1 MPRFG
6 VTRGLRTVARRWWV
20 VVLAVGLGAMV
31 AAGTAPSAAERLRTE
46 RGAATA
52 ELVLAPTSDQLAP
65 ADRVTQQLALA
76 SRVARQPEVSEATE
90 RVLRPDL
97 EDMSG
102 AVTVRLDEAAGS
114 VVVTAR
120 TGDADASVEV
130 AAAYAA
136 EAARYVAQTTGIALA
151 AIGSPVVVT
160 GAGGTLPSD
169 PGDRGMLG
177 ALAGLILGLLLAAT
191 VLPGRDGRLHNRRT
205 LERAY
210 ATPVLA
216 EIPRIP
222 GRARYAGHV
231 AFLTRPTGTVAE
243 AYRVLRCAVLNRGKQ
258 GEVLPRVVAVT
269 SPSRGDGRSS
279 VARNLAAA
287 LAESGRRVL
296 LIDCDFGHPT
306 AHYGV
311 GMQPGTGLSD
321 LLAAPESG
329 SRLAEVARPSEVPG
343 VLVLSIGTRGGR
355 EPGQLAHALPQV
367 LAVARRMVDVIVI
380 DSEPLDCAG
389 DALDA
394 LETADAVLIVARSGR
409 TGRGTAE
416 RTADLL
422 ERCGTNVAGL
432 VLIGSGRE
440 SDVRTPYL
448 ISRPDLLDAAPGSL
462 EPEPTGGRH
471 FVPA

>member
-1 MPRFG
+1 M
-6 VTRGLRTVARRWWV
+6 RGLRTVLRRWWV
-20 VVLAVGLGAMV
+20 VVLAVALAAGV
-31 AAGTAPSAAERLRTE
+31 AASTAPSAADRLRSE
-46 RGAATA
+46 RGNASADLVAA
-52 ELVLAPTSDQLAP
+52 LSSDTLTPPDQA
-65 ADRVTQQLALA
+65 AQQLALA
-76 SRVARQPEVSEATE
+76 SRVARQPEVAEATE
-90 RVLRPDL
+90 RVLPSDL
-97 EDMSG
+97 EPLVETV
-102 AVTVRLDEAAGS
+102 AVRLDEAAGS

-120 TGDADASVEV
+120 TGDADSSVEV

-136 EAARYVAQTTGIALA
+136 EAARYVAQTTGIELRT
-151 AIGSPVVVT
+151 IGAPVVVT
-160 GAGGTLPSD
+160 GSEGLLPAD
-169 PGDRGMLG
+169 PGERGALG
-177 ALAGLILGLLLAAT
+177 ALAGLILGVLLAAT

-210 ATPVLA
+210 STSVLA

-258 GEVLPRVVAVT
+258 GEALPRVFAVT
-269 SPSRGDGRSS
+269 SPSRRDGRSS

-306 AHYGV
+306 VHYGID
-311 GMQPGTGLSD
+311 MQPGTGLSD

-329 SRLAEVARPSEVPG
+329 ARLAEVARPSDMPG
-343 VLVLSIGTRGGR
+343 VLTLSIGTRGGR
-355 EPGQLAHALPQV
+355 EPGQLAYALPQV

-409 TGRGTAE
+409 TGRRTAE

-422 ERCGTNVAGL
+422 ARCGTNVAGL
-432 VLIGSGRE
+432 VLIGNVRE

-448 ISRPDLLDAAPGSL
+448 ISRPDAGDGGPAPL
-462 EPEPTGGRH
+462 AQEPSTGRYPI
-471 FVPA
+471 PA